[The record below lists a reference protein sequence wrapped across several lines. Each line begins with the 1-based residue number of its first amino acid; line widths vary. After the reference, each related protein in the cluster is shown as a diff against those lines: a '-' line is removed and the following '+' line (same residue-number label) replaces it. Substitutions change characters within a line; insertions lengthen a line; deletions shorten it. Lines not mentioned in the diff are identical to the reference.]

1 MRPRSHE
8 KRADPYQAVVTLA
21 ALYARV
27 STDDRG
33 QDPETQLRQLRE
45 YADRRGF
52 EIAGEFVDYASGTRN
67 DRPQFRKLMEAARR
81 REVDVVLVWRYDR
94 FARSTQSLVN
104 ALMEFRALGV
114 DFIGFQE
121 NVDTTTPQ
129 GELVFGLMASLA
141 QFESALIGERVRA
154 GMARARAQGRRIS
167 RPPIPAATRKRIEEL
182 ARRGRSIN
190 GIAKELGVGYGTAW
204 NYVRAMR
211 RGDHGESGGH
221 GDADPA

>member
-1 MRPRSHE
+1 MATCTRQRRRPSKPATAYR
-8 KRADPYQAVVTLA
+8 A

-33 QDPETQLRQLRE
+33 QDPETQLRLLRD

-52 EIAGEFVDYASGTRN
+52 EVAGEFVDYASGTRN
-67 DRPQFRKLMEAARR
+67 DRPQYKKLMEAARR

-94 FARSTQSLVN
+94 FARSTQALVN

-114 DFIGFQE
+114 DFISYQE

-141 QFESALIGERVRA
+141 QFESSLIGERVRA
-154 GMARARAQGRRIS
+154 GMARAKAQGKRVS
-167 RPPIPAATRKRIEEL
+167 RPPIPEATRRRIEEL
-182 ARRGRSIN
+182 ARAGRSIN
-190 GIAKELGVGYGTAW
+190 GIAKELKVAYGTAW
-204 NYVRAMR
+204 NYVRALEPAPPP
-211 RGDHGESGGH
+211 RGE
-221 GDADPA
+221 P

>member
-1 MRPRSHE
+1 MAICTRQPARRPRPPAA
-8 KRADPYQAVVTLA
+8 RRA

-52 EIAGEFVDYASGTRN
+52 AVAAEFVDFASGTRN
-67 DRPQFRKLMEAARR
+67 DRPQFKRLMEAARR

-94 FARSTQSLVN
+94 FARSTQALVN

-114 DFIGFQE
+114 DFISYQE

-154 GMARARAQGRRIS
+154 GMARARAQGKRVS
-167 RPPIPAATRKRIEEL
+167 RPPIPAATRRRIEEL
-182 ARRGRSIN
+182 ARAGRSIN
-190 GIAKELGVGYGTAW
+190 GIAKELEVAYGTAW
-204 NYVRAMR
+204 NYVKAMER
-211 RGDHGESGGH
+211 
-221 GDADPA
+221 